1 MTNLFPEDTNL
12 EENNIEEL
20 EEPIINFKGSYLF
33 DFKTGEF
40 VTNPDGT
47 IAKANDLEAYV
58 QWCYK
63 AMATPRYKLAYS
75 DLYGQ
80 EFKNIIGSGL
90 PKDAIELEIK
100 RMTEETL
107 MVHPRT
113 KDVDNFVFTWNENK
127 EAVYFEFEII
137 TIDEEKFMLHS
148 ELKVW

>member
-1 MTNLFPEDTNL
+1 MPNLFPDTNL

-20 EEPIINFKGSYLF
+20 EEPIIDFKGSYLF

-80 EFKNIIGSGL
+80 EFKNIIGQDIS
-90 PKDAIELEIK
+90 KDAIELETK

-113 KDVDNFVFTWNENK
+113 KDVDNFAFTWNENK
-127 EAVYFEFEII
+127 EVVCFEFEII

>member
-1 MTNLFPEDTNL
+1 MPNLFPEDTNL
-12 EENNIEEL
+12 EENNIEESL
-20 EEPIINFKGSYLF
+20 EEPLEFKGSYLF

-47 IAKANDLEAYV
+47 IAKANDLESYV

-80 EFKNIIGSGL
+80 EFKNIMG
-90 PKDAIELEIK
+90 KDISKSAIELEIQ
-100 RMTEETL
+100 RMTEDAL

-113 KDVDNFVFTWNENK
+113 KDVDNFIFKWLRGK
-127 EAVYFEFEII
+127 EEVYYEFEIA

>member
-1 MTNLFPEDTNL
+1 MPNLFPKDTNL
-12 EENNIEEL
+12 EENNIQEL
-20 EEPIINFKGSYLF
+20 EEPSIDFKGSYLF
-33 DFKTGEF
+33 DFKKGEF

-47 IAKANDLEAYV
+47 IAKSNDLEAYV

-80 EFKNIIGSGL
+80 EFKNIMG
-90 PKDAIELEIK
+90 KDISQSAIELEIK

-113 KDVDNFVFTWNENK
+113 KDIDNFIFKWSETKK
-127 EAVYFEFEII
+127 EVYCEFEIV
-137 TIDEEKFMLHS
+137 TIDQEKFMLHS

>member
-1 MTNLFPEDTNL
+1 MPNLFPEDTNL

-20 EEPIINFKGSYLF
+20 EEPLEFKGSYLF

-40 VTNPDGT
+40 VTNPDGS
-47 IAKANDLEAYV
+47 IARANDLESYV

-80 EFKNIIGSGL
+80 EFKNIIGQDIS
-90 PKDAIELEIK
+90 KDAIELEVK

-113 KDVDNFVFTWNENK
+113 KDVYNFIFEWSDNK
-127 EAVYFEFEII
+127 EKVLYTYEIL
-137 TIDEEKFMLHS
+137 TIDEEKFMLHN

>member
-1 MTNLFPEDTNL
+1 MPNLFPEDTNL
-12 EENNIEEL
+12 EENNIEKL
-20 EEPIINFKGSYLF
+20 EEPVIDFKGSYLF
-33 DFKTGEF
+33 NFKTGEF

-47 IAKANDLEAYV
+47 IVKANDLETYV

-80 EFKNIIGSGL
+80 EFKNIMG
-90 PKDAIELEIK
+90 KDISKSAMELEVK

-113 KDVDNFVFTWNENK
+113 KDVYNFIFEWSDNK
-127 EAVYFEFEII
+127 EKVLYTYEII
-137 TIDEEKFMLHS
+137 TIDQEKFMLHN

>member
-1 MTNLFPEDTNL
+1 MPNLFPENSNL

-40 VTNPDGT
+40 VRNPDGS
-47 IAKANDLEAYV
+47 IARANDLEAYV

-80 EFKNIIGSGL
+80 EFKNIIGQDIS
-90 PKDAIELEIK
+90 KDAIELEIK

-113 KDVDNFVFTWNENK
+113 KDVDNFIFKWSENK
-127 EAVYFEFEII
+127 EEVYYEFEII
-137 TIDEEKFMLHS
+137 TIDEEKFMLHN

>member
-1 MTNLFPEDTNL
+1 MPNLFPEDTNL

-20 EEPIINFKGSYLF
+20 EEPIIYFKGSYLF

-80 EFKNIIGSGL
+80 EFKNIIGQDIS
-90 PKDAIELEIK
+90 KDAIELEIK

-113 KDVDNFVFTWNENK
+113 KDVYNFIFKWSENK
-127 EAVYFEFEII
+127 EVYYEFEII

>member
-1 MTNLFPEDTNL
+1 MHNLFPEDSI

-20 EEPIINFKGSYLF
+20 KDPLQFKGSYLF
-33 DFKTGEF
+33 DFKKGEF
-40 VTNPDGT
+40 VTNPDGS
-47 IAKANDLEAYV
+47 IARANDLEAYV

-63 AMATPRYKLAYS
+63 AMATQRYKLAYS

-80 EFKNIIGSGL
+80 EFKNIMG
-90 PKDAIELEIK
+90 KDICKSAIELEVK

-113 KDVDNFVFTWNENK
+113 KDIDNFIFKWSENK
-127 EAVYFEFEII
+127 KEVYYEFEII
-137 TIDEEKFMLHS
+137 TIDQEKFMLHN